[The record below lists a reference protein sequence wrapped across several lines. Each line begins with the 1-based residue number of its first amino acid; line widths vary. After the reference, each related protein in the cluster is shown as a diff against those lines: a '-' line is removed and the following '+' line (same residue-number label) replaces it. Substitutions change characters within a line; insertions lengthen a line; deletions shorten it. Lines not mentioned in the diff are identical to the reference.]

1 MKMIAFWETAPDK
14 RVKEEVRT
22 SETSVYCNEILRI
35 CLPEGFHLYSRRHEN
50 LKSHTG

>member
-1 MKMIAFWETAPDK
+1 MIVFWEKAPGN

-22 SETSVYCNEILRI
+22 SETSVYCNETLRI

-50 LKSHTG
+50 LKSQSG